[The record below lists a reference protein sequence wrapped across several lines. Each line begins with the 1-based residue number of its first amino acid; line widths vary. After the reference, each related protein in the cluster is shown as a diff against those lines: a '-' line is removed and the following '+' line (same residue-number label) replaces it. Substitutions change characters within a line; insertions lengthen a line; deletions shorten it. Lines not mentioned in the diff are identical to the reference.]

1 MTVRQ
6 LNEKGILLT
15 TFILCLIFETILINL
30 NIDGI
35 TVLASIPF
43 MIGLNLIIT
52 SNLKI
57 KTKKVSV
64 PSLAKMTN

>member
-15 TFILCLIFETILINL
+15 TFILCIISINLLINL
-30 NIDGI
+30 KIDNLSI
-35 TVLASIPF
+35 LASIPLL
-43 MIGLNLIIT
+43 IGLNLIIT

-57 KTKKVSV
+57 KTKKEPVHS
-64 PSLAKMTN
+64 PAKMTN